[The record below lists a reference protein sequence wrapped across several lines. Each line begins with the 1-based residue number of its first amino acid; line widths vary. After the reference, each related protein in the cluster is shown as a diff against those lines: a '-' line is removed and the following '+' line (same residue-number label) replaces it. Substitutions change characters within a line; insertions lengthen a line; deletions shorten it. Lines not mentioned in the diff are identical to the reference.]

1 MREWEQRPTRDAGQ
15 SAAAPLIPVDDAPR
29 GTARAS
35 VEIAAAT
42 MLAIMKETNAPAR
55 PEMPSDLLAP

>member
-1 MREWEQRPTRDAGQ
+1 
-15 SAAAPLIPVDDAPR
+15 LIPVDDAPR

-55 PEMPSDLLAP
+55 PAMPPDLLGP